1 LKRLLPILSFILL
14 TAIHSEGQS
23 RIVPPQDAA
32 DRIIKFYPNP
42 ATSFITFD
50 FKKDYD
56 KGFDLQV
63 YNFVGKI
70 VFEQKS
76 IAPRTTINLGD
87 YNRGVYIYYLV
98 DRNGKIVESGKFQVA
113 K

>member
-1 LKRLLPILSFILL
+1 M
-14 TAIHSEGQS
+14 TAIQAQAQPRMSAPPEG
-23 RIVPPQDAA
+23 A
-32 DRIIKFYPNP
+32 DRIINCYPNP
-42 ATSFITFD
+42 ATSFISFD

-56 KGFDLQV
+56 KGYNLQV

-76 IAPRTTINLGD
+76 IPPKTTINLGD